1 MANFNYVWQG
11 GAMPFPSSG
20 VSTQVQF
27 GPQAG
32 SQLPLPQAQL
42 NRAHSSVQQCV
53 QPAQSSMTINHG
65 AMNPGNDFYL
75 KVLCP
80 ENKKEYKTVTLRG
93 LSPEGIDTPTKLKEA
108 ISGQCDGLDPE
119 NLEVGYY
126 SHSTKLWINSR
137 LDINHVWSSISRGE
151 KLTLW
156 CLDTTPRLPPKRKRD
171 NAQTGNGDDSQGQAS
186 KRPRSSQGLSTVEKR
201 KAKAKE
207 YEQKLVELHKDKWT
221 SFQYKLWAEMLVCG
235 THTSLD
241 EPPSASMFSRESK
254 RSSSTAS
261 SSLNDTVVSGMMTM
275 MSSLCQAL
283 VPKPAGS
290 TCGSPVKRAELRGTY
305 IKQLAEL
312 KQLRDSGI
320 LDEGEYE
327 EQRSDIIELM
337 RQLNQK

>member
-1 MANFNYVWQG
+1 
-11 GAMPFPSSG
+11 
-20 VSTQVQF
+20 
-27 GPQAG
+27 
-32 SQLPLPQAQL
+32 
-42 NRAHSSVQQCV
+42 
-53 QPAQSSMTINHG
+53 
-65 AMNPGNDFYL
+65 L

-93 LSPEGIDTPTKLKEA
+93 LSPEGIDSPAKLKEA
-108 ISGQCDGLDPE
+108 ISGQCDGLDSE
-119 NLEVGYY
+119 NIEVGYY

-137 LDINHVWSSISRGE
+137 LDLNDVWNRVGRGE

-171 NAQTGNGDDSQGQAS
+171 SAQGSVEDSHGQAS
-186 KRPRSSQGLSTVEKR
+186 KRPRSSQGPSTVEER

-207 YEQKLVELHKDKWT
+207 YEQKLVEQHRDKWT

-254 RSSSTAS
+254 HSSSALAAS

-283 VPKPAGS
+283 VPKPVGS

-305 IKQLAEL
+305 MKQLTEL
-312 KQLRDSGI
+312 KQLRDGGI
-320 LDEGEYE
+320 LDEDEYE